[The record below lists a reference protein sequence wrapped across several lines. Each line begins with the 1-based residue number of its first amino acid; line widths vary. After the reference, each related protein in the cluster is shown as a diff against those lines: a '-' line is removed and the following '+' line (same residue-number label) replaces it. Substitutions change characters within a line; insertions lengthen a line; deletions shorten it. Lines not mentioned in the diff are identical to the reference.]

1 MEENPSMSF
10 ANCDSCSLHS
20 SPQSK
25 YSWMSY
31 TSMSSIFLFVSFFE
45 IGPGPIPWFIV
56 AELFSQGPRPAAIA
70 LAGCCNWTCN
80 FVIGMTFP
88 YIQAREREKK
98 FPLHLLHSHLRNLLF
113 IFSPPP
119 QAWLDSYVFVLFAA
133 LLLCFTVFTHLR
145 VPETK
150 GKSFEEIAAGF
161 HKGRKKRR
169 QRLTDATELQ
179 QLKTSTDAWGCSIG
193 VLSQIGAGHA
203 HLSVFDKSWSIVP
216 V

>member
-1 MEENPSMSF
+1 
-10 ANCDSCSLHS
+10 
-20 SPQSK
+20 
-25 YSWMSY
+25 MSY

-98 FPLHLLHSHLRNLLF
+98 FPLHLLQSHLLNLLF
-113 IFSPPP
+113 IFPHPFRLGWIPMCSSCLQRCCSASPYLRISGSQRQRANLLRRLLLVSTRVEKSGNRVLQILRNCSSSKPP
-119 QAWLDSYVFVLFAA
+119 QMLDV
-133 LLLCFTVFTHLR
+133 
-145 VPETK
+145 VPEEYWVK
-150 GKSFEEIAAGF
+150 LGLGN
-161 HKGRKKRR
+161 
-169 QRLTDATELQ
+169 
-179 QLKTSTDAWGCSIG
+179 
-193 VLSQIGAGHA
+193 LSECVGHA
-203 HLSVFDKSWSIVP
+203 QYFTNPVLSIVP